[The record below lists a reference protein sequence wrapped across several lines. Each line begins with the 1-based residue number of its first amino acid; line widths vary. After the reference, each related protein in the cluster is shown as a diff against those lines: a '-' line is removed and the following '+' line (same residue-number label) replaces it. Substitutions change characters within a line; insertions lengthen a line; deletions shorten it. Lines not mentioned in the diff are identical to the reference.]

1 MSRTPPASIGRLNF
15 SDRLSPRTTIRRV
28 LSSFLE
34 TYPAHNHPELV
45 AEIYFVARSL
55 LQEFDEEVKAQND
68 AEEHG
73 EELGE

>member
-1 MSRTPPASIGRLNF
+1 MSRTPPVSVSRL
-15 SDRLSPRTTIRRV
+15 SYPDRLSPRTTIRRV
-28 LSSFLE
+28 ILSFLE

-55 LQEFDEEVKAQND
+55 LQEFDEEVKKNND